1 MQHSESNLT
10 LTRYRPTLSHVG
22 SCHCLDWGIEMAP
35 LIALLVG
42 SVVAR
47 IAGWLGVGYVDNWAA
62 AITVG
67 LAAMFVLTGIA
78 HFAPP
83 LRRDLI
89 AIVPP
94 RLPVPGVRE
103 LLGAAGL
110 LLPATR
116 VAAAVCLLVLMV
128 AMFPA
133 NVYAAR
139 MPNPPKSMTTRLSA
153 RTATEIV
160 FLAAA
165 IAVAVGSS

>member
-1 MQHSESNLT
+1 
-10 LTRYRPTLSHVG
+10 
-22 SCHCLDWGIEMAP
+22 MAP
-35 LIALLVG
+35 LIALLLGSLLARIVG
-42 SVVAR
+42 SY
-47 IAGWLGVGYVDNWAA
+47 GVGYVDSWPAA
-62 AITVG
+62 VAVG
-67 LAAMFVLTGIA
+67 LAAMFTLTGVA

-94 RLPVPGVRE
+94 RLPAPGLLVTVTGVLE
-103 LLGAAGL
+103 LLGAVGM

-116 VAAAVCLLVLMV
+116 LAAALCLLVLML

-139 MPNPPKSMTTRLSA
+139 VPNPPKSMTTRLSL
-153 RTATEIV
+153 RTVEEVV

-165 IAVAVGSS
+165 GLAAAGSC